1 VKHLTAMINYF
12 DLSQTIENSMTYY
25 PGDPKVDIFPAKV
38 LSSPWRVSELHLGSH
53 TGTHIDAA
61 SHYIEQGWTIDQY
74 PLQRFLVP
82 GMVVPLDG
90 LPADQAIESSCLGPY
105 LERLPKGGAVV
116 IRTGWD
122 RYWKQELYLRHP
134 YLAPSAAGALASA
147 GIGLLGIDA
156 LNVDSTFLETKHVH
170 EILLGKNILIVENL
184 KSLSQ
189 LQAGKIYQFSFLP
202 LALHGLDGS
211 PVRAVAWEA

>member
-1 VKHLTAMINYF
+1 MMINYF

-25 PGDPKVDIFPAKV
+25 PGDPKPEIFPVKGQPE
-38 LSSPWRVSELHLGSH
+38 PWRVSELHIGSH

-74 PLQRFLVP
+74 PLERFLVP
-82 GMVVPLDG
+82 GIVVPLDG
-90 LPADQAIESSCLGPY
+90 LLADEAIESSRIDAY
-105 LERLPKGGAVV
+105 LERLPEGGAIV

-134 YLAPSAAGALASA
+134 YLAPTSAKSLAKA

-156 LNVDSTFLETKHVH
+156 LNVDSTFQETKHAH

-184 KSLSQ
+184 KGLNQ
-189 LQAGKIYQFSFLP
+189 LQVGEIYQFSFLP
-202 LALHGLDGS
+202 LALHELDGS
-211 PVRAVAWEA
+211 PVRAVAWKA